1 MIEPGT
7 SSGADA
13 GADARPG
20 ADGATWGERA
30 AYAAS
35 SVATLFG
42 RRMLAIPGTFLPTV
56 QAPGPRRWRGPWH
69 YWWLAHFLDCLVDQ
83 ALREHA
89 AGQLTAAHRTA
100 QTAHRLLRTIRL
112 RNVAIFTNH
121 YYDDM
126 AWLLLAAHRLDR
138 LTATLSPTASLAL
151 THSAGRALRAA
162 VTRGHTDDLG
172 GGLYWNDHHDFKNV
186 AATGPAALFF
196 ARIGDRN
203 RARALL
209 DWLHDHLRDP
219 ASGLFV
225 DGLRIDHDGSTTLVP
240 DVFTYNQGT
249 VLGALVTLGDS
260 VSLTRGES
268 LIDAIARQ
276 LTTDPD
282 HRILRTHGDGDGGLF
297 TGILV
302 RYLALAARTPDLS
315 PTARAHAQAL
325 VEGTADAFWS
335 GRQLRSFPRRFG
347 MPSAPVTVFSPD
359 PAVPAERSQPD
370 GIPIELSTQLQ
381 AWMTLEAAA
390 SLPPD

>member
-7 SSGADA
+7 SSGPGASADA
-13 GADARPG
+13 TPG
-20 ADGATWGERA
+20 GVGTAWGERA
-30 AYAAS
+30 AYAAT

-42 RRMLAIPGTFLPTV
+42 RRMLGIPGTFLPKV

-69 YWWLAHFLDCLVDQ
+69 YWWLAHYLDCLVDQ
-83 ALREHA
+83 ALREDA
-89 AGQLTAAHRTA
+89 VGQLDAAHRTS

-138 LTATLSPTASLAL
+138 LAATLSPIASRAL
-151 THSAGRALRAA
+151 THSAGGALRAA

-172 GGLYWNDHHDFKNV
+172 GGLFWNDHHDFKNV

-196 ARIGDRN
+196 ARIGDRA
-203 RARALL
+203 RAGALL

-225 DGLRIDHDGSTTLVP
+225 DGLRISPDGRTTLVP

-249 VLGALVTLGDS
+249 VLGALVTLADPI
-260 VSLTRGES
+260 SLARAET

-282 HRILRTHGDGDGGLF
+282 FRILRTHGDGDGGLF

-302 RYLALAARTPDLS
+302 RYLALAARCPDLS
-315 PTARAHAQAL
+315 PTARAGAQDL
-325 VEGTADAFWS
+325 VEGTSDAFWS
-335 GRQLRSFPRRFG
+335 GRHVRSLPTRFG
-347 MPSAPVTVFSPD
+347 MPSAPVIVFSPD
-359 PAVPAERSQPD
+359 PAVPAERSQPH

-390 SLPPD
+390 TLDAS

>member
-1 MIEPGT
+1 VT
-7 SSGADA
+7 
-13 GADARPG
+13 
-20 ADGATWGERA
+20 
-30 AYAAS
+30 
-35 SVATLFG
+35 TLFG
-42 RRMLAIPGTFLPTV
+42 RRMLGVPGTFLPTV

-69 YWWLAHFLDCLVDQ
+69 YWWLAHYLDCLVDQ

-89 AGQLTAAHRTA
+89 AGRTGDARRTA

-112 RNVAIFTNH
+112 RNVASFTNH

-126 AWLLLAAHRLDR
+126 AWLLLAAHRLDHI
-138 LTATLSPTASLAL
+138 TATLSPTASLAL
-151 THSAGRALRAA
+151 THGAGRSLRAA

-172 GGLYWNDHHDFKNV
+172 GGLFWNDHHDFKNV

-196 ARIGDRN
+196 ARIRD
-203 RARALL
+203 RARAGDLL

-219 ASGLFV
+219 DSGLFV
-225 DGLRIDHDGSTTLVP
+225 DGLRIAADGTTTLVP

-249 VLGALVTLGDS
+249 VLRALITLGDP
-260 VSLTRGES
+260 VSLARAES
-268 LIDAIARQ
+268 LITAIAGQ

-302 RYLALAARTPDLS
+302 RYLALAARSPDLS
-315 PTARAHAQAL
+315 PTSRGRARAL

-335 GRQLRSFPRRFG
+335 GRQSRSFPTRFG
-347 MPSAPVTVFSPD
+347 MPPAPVLVFSPD
-359 PAVPAERSQPD
+359 PTRPAAQSQPD

-381 AWMTLEAAA
+381 AWMTFEAAA
-390 SLPPD
+390 TLPLR